1 MPEYQ
6 NLDESVRLQID
17 NNRGWLFYAGLVDGL
32 GNKIDVDFGD
42 EFAELYVQ
50 IGDDWNL
57 EDLKSVYVTNNKDEH
72 IEVSSQEL
80 EYPGGKD
87 TFGVLKLKHFSPYFI
102 YDSKDI
108 ITDNASKLPTGDFN
122 SSIIITVSSVI
133 LVLALGALF
142 LIFKNK
148 KRN

>member
-1 MPEYQ
+1 M
-6 NLDESVRLQID
+6 RLQID
-17 NNRGWLFYAGLVDGL
+17 NDRGWLFYAGLVDNF

-57 EDLKSVYVTNNKDEH
+57 EDLQSVYVTNSQDKN

-80 EYPGGKD
+80 EYPDGKD

-102 YDSKDI
+102 YDSKDSGI
-108 ITDNASKLPTGDFN
+108 VNLTGLPTGDFN
-122 SSIIITVSSVI
+122 SSIIITVSSVV
-133 LVLALGALF
+133 LVLALGSLF

-148 KRN
+148 KKN

>member
-1 MPEYQ
+1 M
-6 NLDESVRLQID
+6 
-17 NNRGWLFYAGLVDGL
+17 
-32 GNKIDVDFGD
+32 
-42 EFAELYVQ
+42 
-50 IGDDWNL
+50 
-57 EDLKSVYVTNNKDEH
+57 
-72 IEVSSQEL
+72 SSQEL

-102 YDSKDI
+102 YDSKDSGI
-108 ITDNASKLPTGDFN
+108 VNLTGLPTGDFN